1 MKHNTDTGDSA
12 PAQERTAIPF
22 KRPPEPRFTK
32 AYTRIMR
39 DSRISGHAKL
49 LYVILKGYCDRDG
62 QAFPSAETLAK
73 CMTTGRRQVF
83 RYLKELK
90 EWRIIMTSPRIEGG
104 KQSSNLYIMN
114 DTHFA
119 RHLARKNSKRGVTQ
133 RTHKGGDTADTRS
146 IPIEVEPSIVRFPGG
161 A

>member
-1 MKHNTDTGDSA
+1 VLLSMKHNTDTGDSA

-83 RYLKELK
+83 R
-90 EWRIIMTSPRIEGG
+90 IEGG